1 MLGRALNP
9 KTGSHFSERAL
20 GSPSVAN
27 LPGLS
32 TDTALARLFEDER
45 AQGEAAWF
53 SLPGGATLF
62 NAGEPADK
70 LYFVRAGRLGAFRR
84 EEGHEPQ
91 FLGVIRPGEP
101 AGEMSLIS
109 GMPHSGHV
117 VALRDSEIFSLP
129 RDVFFDACDNDPSV
143 MVELARLMILR
154 SRQAATKVSMGVSSV
169 FGFVTIGEP
178 VMLRPLVDRIA
189 REIGKLGYS
198 VTVVGSEA
206 QHAPTEWFSEVES
219 DYDFVL
225 YCAEAADP
233 GWRQVVGRQVDR
245 LFRVGRGDVAPPPT
259 LLHANEPLQTQ
270 NLVDLILV
278 QKRDAAAP
286 QGSEAWMDVA
296 RPARLFHM
304 RREHGGDVARIA
316 RILTGQAVGLVLSGG
331 GARAYAHIG
340 AIQALNERKV
350 PIDFVGGVSMG
361 AIIAAGVGLGW
372 DNVEM
377 ERRIRA
383 AFVDTSPLDD
393 IAIPLLAMTRG
404 EKVRERLAEHFGEV
418 QIADMWLPFFCLSS
432 NLTTG
437 TYQLHRRGLLRDA
450 LRATIS
456 LPGILPPATLNNDVL
471 VDGAVM
477 KNFPA
482 DVMRINELGP
492 IIGIDV
498 SRGRSITAADVAR
511 PSSVWRWI
519 LSGEWR
525 KGPPIV
531 SLLMRAATVS
541 TGRDLMAA
549 RDATDVLVTP
559 EVTGVEIRDWAAFD
573 PAVAGGYAA
582 MIEALDKLSVPVT
595 DLRRR
600 PSRHEPQ
607 PGGRR

>member
-1 MLGRALNP
+1 M
-9 KTGSHFSERAL
+9 
-20 GSPSVAN
+20 AN
-27 LPGLS
+27 LPGIS
-32 TDTALARLFEDER
+32 TDSALSRLFEDER
-45 AQGEAAWF
+45 AQGEATWF

-62 NAGEPADK
+62 DAGEPADH

-84 EEGHEPQ
+84 EEGHEPH

-109 GMPHSGHV
+109 GAPHSGHV
-117 VALRDSEIFSLP
+117 VALRDSEIFALP
-129 RDVFFDACDNDPSV
+129 REAFFDACEEDSAV

-154 SRQAATKVSMGVSSV
+154 SRQAAAKTSAGVPSV

-178 VMLRPLVDRIA
+178 VALRPQIDRIA

-198 VTVVGSEA
+198 VTVVGGEA
-206 QHAPTEWFSEVES
+206 QHAPTEWFSEVER

-225 YCAEAADP
+225 YCAEADDH

-245 LFRVGRGDVAPPPT
+245 LFRVGRGDLAPPAEFA
-259 LLHANEPLQTQ
+259 HGAEPLQTQ
-270 NLVDLILV
+270 NLVDLILI
-278 QKRDAAAP
+278 QKRNAEAP
-286 QGSEAWMDVA
+286 VGSEAWMDLA

-316 RILTGQAVGLVLSGG
+316 RVLTGQAVGLVLSGG

-340 AIQALNERKV
+340 AVKALRERKV

-361 AIIAAGVGLGW
+361 AIVAAGVGLGW
-372 DNVEM
+372 DNEEM

-383 AFVDTSPLDD
+383 AFVNTSPLDD

-404 EKVRERLAEHFGEV
+404 EKVRDRLAEHFGEV
-418 QIADMWLPFFCLSS
+418 HIADMWLPFFCLSS

-437 TYQLHRRGLLRDA
+437 TYQLHRRGLLRRA

-456 LPGILPPATLNNDVL
+456 LPGILPPATDNNDVL

-541 TGRDLMAA
+541 TGRDLAAA

-559 EVTGVEIRDWAAFD
+559 ELAGVEIRDWAAFE
-573 PAVAGGYAA
+573 PAVAGGYKA

-600 PSRHEPQ
+600 PSLHEVST
-607 PGGRR
+607 GRR